1 MVASELVS
9 CLLERTSLES
19 GQDAWAMFEI
29 VAGGEL
35 GIVVIILLHCKI
47 GFNSRSIRRLI
58 LSEISKIN
66 RIKELLYVKYIML
79 SVSLLDCTDVDFMV
93 EFLCTKYL
101 SGVYLLFLFVFVLCV
116 RFHNNYMI
124 IYYVFCIR
132 GSMTP

>member
-1 MVASELVS
+1 MHGPCLKL
-9 CLLERTSLES
+9 LLEES
-19 GQDAWAMFEI
+19 S
-29 VAGGEL
+29 VL
-35 GIVVIILLHCKI
+35 VIILLHCKI

-116 RFHNNYMI
+116 RFHNNYII